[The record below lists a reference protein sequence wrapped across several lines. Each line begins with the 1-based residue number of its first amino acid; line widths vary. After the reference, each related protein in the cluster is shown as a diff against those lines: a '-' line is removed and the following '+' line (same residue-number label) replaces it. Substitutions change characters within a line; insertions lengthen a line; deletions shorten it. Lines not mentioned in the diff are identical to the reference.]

1 LRSPRAPY
9 RHEKDCL
16 RLTRITTHS
25 FRNLSSDP
33 VFFGGG
39 RTVIAGENAQGK
51 TNLLEAIALVCG
63 QRSFRGARP
72 QEMAAGET
80 GFRVE
85 AVVEREAGPET
96 LAVEWS
102 PGTGRSFSRAGKE
115 IGFREVSRLAPAVF
129 LSPEHRELLTGGRA
143 ARRRFLDRLALFC
156 RAAAGEDLA
165 RFERAL
171 SNRNALL
178 TRTREGSG
186 GRDAAEMDAWTE
198 EFVRAG
204 AAVRRHRSQALAEW
218 LSFFG
223 PLCLAAGPDYAAI
236 RVHYSAG
243 GESEEDLRAACAR
256 LSPAERRRG
265 HSLAGPQRDDLA
277 WTRGDKPLAATAS
290 AGELSRVVALTKLAE
305 WRAVARAAG
314 EAPLFGVDEF
324 DASLSAGGVEAFVEV
339 LPPAETVL
347 LTTASEPSRWRRLAG
362 AAAIIEM
369 RAGCVHERPH
379 AVNNQGVAGT
389 ARAHASL

>member
-1 LRSPRAPY
+1 M
-9 RHEKDCL
+9 
-16 RLTRITTHS
+16 RLTRITAHS
-25 FRNLSSDP
+25 FRNLSPDP

-39 RTVIAGENAQGK
+39 ATVIAGENAQGK

-63 QRSFRGARP
+63 QRSFRPARP
-72 QEMAAGET
+72 QEMAAGEA

-85 AVVEREAGPET
+85 AVVAREAGPET

-102 PGTGRSFSRAGKE
+102 PGAGRRFTRGGKE
-115 IGFREVSRLAPAVF
+115 IGFREASRLAPAVF

-171 SNRNALL
+171 SHRNALL
-178 TRTREGSG
+178 ARMREGSAR
-186 GRDAAEMDAWTE
+186 RDAEELDAWTE

-204 AAVRRHRSQALAEW
+204 AAVRRHRALALSEW

-223 PLCLAAGPDYAAI
+223 PLSVEAGPEYAAI
-236 RVHYSAG
+236 RAHYSAG
-243 GESEEDLRAACAR
+243 GESEEDLRTACER

-265 HSLAGPQRDDLA
+265 HCLAGPQRDDLV
-277 WTRGDKPLAATAS
+277 WTRGERPLAATAS
-290 AGELSRVVALTKLAE
+290 AGELSRVAAMTKLAE

-324 DASLSAGGVEAFVEV
+324 DAGLSAGGVEALLEAR
-339 LPPAETVL
+339 PPAETVL
-347 LTTASEPSRWRRLAG
+347 LTTASDPSRWRRMAPG
-362 AAAIIEM
+362 ASVVEM
-369 RAGCVHERPH
+369 RAGRVHERPR
-379 AVNNQGVAGT
+379 AVTDRGVGGT
-389 ARAHASL
+389 TRAHAYL